1 MMRDVLIETTRSI
14 VAHRVRF
21 GLTALGI
28 AWGGF
33 MLTFLSSNML
43 GFEQHFIHEFEEMG
57 PRVVQMGT
65 GVILKSRVGERG
77 AREVELKA
85 EDVEGTEILHQV
97 DSATPEIHV
106 WSMPVRAGRR
116 LKLLRLTG
124 MDAGA
129 AEIRGIEI
137 DRGRF
142 LTPLDVRRAERVAV
156 IGPDAAERL
165 FGRADPLGESMRV
178 DGLRFRVIGIT
189 VAKGEQLMNSGDPE
203 DLKIFIPYTTAQR
216 WFTQTDK
223 LERFAFAPTT
233 KEASWDS
240 IRQIRELTALREG
253 YDPAIESA
261 MWAFNIQEPLN
272 MLRVIFG
279 GIRIFMI
286 SAGLVTLFVG
296 AVGVMNIMLVVVG
309 ERTQEIG
316 VRKAIGARSRD
327 VFLQFLM
334 EATLVATMSGV
345 LGAGFGMGLVQVVAF
360 FIPEGTAYASP
371 PILDPLLAVVL
382 SGSLVGVGV
391 IAGLI
396 PAIRAARIPPAEAL
410 RAI

>member
-1 MMRDVLIETTRSI
+1 MRDILIETTRSI

-43 GFEQHFIHEFEEMG
+43 GFEQHFIAEFEEMG

-97 DSATPEIHV
+97 DSATPEIHI

-116 LKLLRLTG
+116 SKLLRLTG

-142 LTPLDVRRAERVAV
+142 LSPLDVLRAERVAV
-156 IGPDAAERL
+156 VGPDAAERL
-165 FGRADPLGESMRV
+165 FGRADALEKTMRV
-178 DGLRFRVIGIT
+178 DGLRFRVIGVT

-233 KEASWDS
+233 KEASWDA

-253 YDPAIESA
+253 YDPAIDSA

-334 EATLVATMSGV
+334 EATLVATLSGV
-345 LGAGFGMGLVQVVAF
+345 MGAGFGMALVQVVSF
-360 FIPEGTAYASP
+360 FMPEGTAYASP
-371 PILDPLLAVVL
+371 PILDPLLAIVL

-396 PAIRAARIPPAEAL
+396 PAIRASRIPPAEAL